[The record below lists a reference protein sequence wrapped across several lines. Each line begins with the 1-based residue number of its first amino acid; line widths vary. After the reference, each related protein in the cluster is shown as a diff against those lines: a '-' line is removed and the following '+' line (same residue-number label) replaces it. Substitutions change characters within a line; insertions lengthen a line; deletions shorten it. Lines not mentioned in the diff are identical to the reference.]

1 MGRPVHFEFATPD
14 PDREIAYFSALLG
27 WEIGRWG
34 EEEYWLADTGKE
46 PMGINGAIMRQSAP
60 EQPRVVNTMGV
71 ESIDDAITKAVELGE
86 TIAMGK
92 QEVPGIGWTAY
103 VISPTG
109 ILFGMLEP
117 MPMPT
122 PMP

>member
-14 PDREIAYFSALLG
+14 PELEIAYFSTLLG

-46 PMGINGAIMRQSAP
+46 PMGINGAIMRLSAP
-60 EQPRVVNTMGV
+60 DQPRVVTTMGV
-71 ESIDDAITKAVELGE
+71 ESIDDAIAKAVELGG
-86 TIAMGK
+86 TIAMEK

-103 VISPTG
+103 IVSPTG
-109 ILFGMLEP
+109 ILFGMIEP
-117 MPMPT
+117 MPML
-122 PMP
+122 